1 MMLVDGHG
9 RVHDYLRI
17 SLTEKCN
24 LRCNYCMPENG
35 ITLRNKSH
43 FMNADEVIALAKTFV
58 NLGVKKI
65 RITGGEPFVNKD
77 ISQILTQISQLNVD
91 LSITS
96 NAVLLSDYFELL
108 EQLNIR
114 SLNLS
119 IDSLQ
124 KDKFNAITRRDLFDT
139 VIKNIKEA
147 IHRGFKLKL
156 NVVVIKGV
164 NDDEIVEFVRWSLR
178 ESISVRFIEFMPFDG
193 NHWKVDKVLSQKNM
207 LEIIAKEFTTETI
220 QKIQDEKNL
229 ISRNY
234 KIEGAKGSFGF
245 ISTITNS
252 FCGTCN
258 RIRLTADGKIKNCL
272 FSNEELDL
280 LSILRN
286 GEDVT
291 AIIQKAIQSKHAK
304 NAGID
309 FENQN
314 YKNRSM
320 TAIGG

>member
-1 MMLVDGHG
+1 
-9 RVHDYLRI
+9 
-17 SLTEKCN
+17 
-24 LRCNYCMPENG
+24 
-35 ITLRNKSH
+35 
-43 FMNADEVIALAKTFV
+43 
-58 NLGVKKI
+58 
-65 RITGGEPFVNKD
+65 
-77 ISQILTQISQLNVD
+77 
-91 LSITS
+91 
-96 NAVLLSDYFELL
+96 
-108 EQLNIR
+108 
-114 SLNLS
+114 
-119 IDSLQ
+119 
-124 KDKFNAITRRDLFDT
+124 
-139 VIKNIKEA
+139 
-147 IHRGFKLKL
+147 
-156 NVVVIKGV
+156 
-164 NDDEIVEFVRWSLR
+164 
-178 ESISVRFIEFMPFDG
+178 
-193 NHWKVDKVLSQKNM
+193 M
-207 LEIIAKEFTTETI
+207 LEIIAKEFTPETI

-280 LSILRN
+280 LTALRN
-286 GEDVT
+286 SEDVT

-309 FENQN
+309 FEYQN